1 MQADYPKM
9 NRVSL
14 NQPKVFM
21 QEETI
26 LQSKV
31 PPQQENNSLLDY
43 VSKRFRY
50 QNREVWN
57 GLIRDGKVT
66 LNGKSV
72 SPDQLLKSKDII
84 AYTVAL
90 NEPPVDRNIQIIHSE
105 ESFLVASKPGNLPS
119 HADGNFIK
127 NTFIY
132 ILGGMLKDQGFKGS
146 LNLVHRL
153 DRETSGLMVV
163 SKNKAAHQKLIQ
175 QFENGQVE
183 KEYLAIARG
192 IIPEDQF
199 EVNGAIGR
207 DTDSQVSVR
216 QKVVADD
223 TPFAKKS
230 STQFEVVTRLATGT
244 LIRCR
249 PKTGRT
255 NQIRIHLASI
265 GHSLVGDKL
274 YGRSDDEFLAFVH
287 HVKSGGDSAW
297 TGHIETPRQML
308 HASQLSF
315 SHPETSEK
323 IAFTAELP
331 EDFKNYLERDS
342 KPL

>member
-1 MQADYPKM
+1 
-9 NRVSL
+9 L
-14 NQPKVFM
+14 PKVFM
-21 QEETI
+21 QDETT

-31 PPQQENNSLLDY
+31 PPAQEGKSLLDY
-43 VSKRFRY
+43 ISERFRY
-50 QNREVWN
+50 QGRETWKK
-57 GLIRDGKVT
+57 LIIDGKVT
-66 LNGKSV
+66 LNEKSA
-72 SPDQLLKSKDII
+72 SPDQPLKSKDII
-84 AYTVAL
+84 AYSVVL
-90 NEPPVDRNIQIIHSE
+90 NEPPVDRNIRIIHNE
-105 ESFLVASKPGNLPS
+105 ESFLVAYKPGNLPS

-132 ILGGMLKDQGFKGS
+132 ILSGLLKEQGFNGS

-163 SKNKAAHQKLIQ
+163 SKNKTAHQKLIQ
-175 QFENGQVE
+175 QFETGLVA
-183 KEYLAIARG
+183 KEYLAITRG
-192 IIPEDQF
+192 LIPEDQF
-199 EVNGAIGR
+199 EVSGAIGR

-216 QKVVADD
+216 QKVVSDD
-223 TPFAKKS
+223 IPFAKKS
-230 STQFEVVTRLATGT
+230 STRFEVVSRLSNST
-244 LIRCR
+244 LVRCL

-287 HVKSGGDSAW
+287 HVKSGGDAAW

-315 SHPETSEK
+315 LHPETAQK
-323 IAFTAELP
+323 VTFTVELP
-331 EDFKNYLERDS
+331 EDFKNYLERD
-342 KPL
+342 

>member
-1 MQADYPKM
+1 MQD
-9 NRVSL
+9 
-14 NQPKVFM
+14 
-21 QEETI
+21 ETT

-31 PPQQENNSLLDY
+31 PPMQEGKSLLDY
-43 VSKRFRY
+43 VSERFRY
-50 QNREVWN
+50 QTREVWED
-57 GLIRDGKVT
+57 LILNGKVT

-72 SPDQLLKSKDII
+72 AANQPLKSKDII
-84 AYTVAL
+84 AYTVVL
-90 NEPPVDRNIQIIHSE
+90 NEPPVDRNIQIIHNE
-105 ESFLVASKPGNLPS
+105 ESFLVAVKPGNLPS

-132 ILGGMLKDQGFKGS
+132 ILGGLLKDQGFKGS

-163 SKNKAAHQKLIQ
+163 SKNKTAHQKLIQ
-175 QFENGQVE
+175 QFENGLVE
-183 KEYLAIARG
+183 KAYLAIARG
-192 IIPEDQF
+192 VISEDHF
-199 EVNGAIGR
+199 EINGAIGR

-223 TPFAKKS
+223 APFAKKS
-230 STQFEVVTRLATGT
+230 STRFEVVTRLPSST
-244 LIRCR
+244 LVRCL

-287 HVKSGGDSAW
+287 HVKSGGEAAW

-315 SHPETSEK
+315 AHPETGQK
-323 IAFTAELP
+323 ITFTAELP

>member
-1 MQADYPKM
+1 MQD
-9 NRVSL
+9 
-14 NQPKVFM
+14 
-21 QEETI
+21 ETI

-31 PPQQENNSLLDY
+31 PPAQEGKSLLDY
-43 VSKRFRY
+43 ISERFRY
-50 QNREVWN
+50 QSREAW
-57 GLIRDGKVT
+57 GHLIQDGKIT
-66 LNGKSV
+66 LNGKPASANQ
-72 SPDQLLKSKDII
+72 SLKSKDII
-84 AYTVAL
+84 AYKVVL
-90 NEPPVDRNIQIIHSE
+90 NEPPVDRNIQIIHNE
-105 ESFLVASKPGNLPS
+105 VAFLVAIKPGNLPS

-132 ILGGMLKDQGFKGS
+132 ILSGLLKDQGFKGA

-163 SKNKAAHQKLIQ
+163 SKNKTAHQKLIQ
-175 QFENGQVE
+175 QFESGQVE
-183 KEYLAIARG
+183 KEYLAITRG
-192 IIPEDQF
+192 IISEDRF
-199 EVNGAIGR
+199 EINGAIGR
-207 DTDSQVSVR
+207 DTDSQVSIR

-223 TPFAKKS
+223 TPFVKKS
-230 STQFEVVTRLATGT
+230 STQFEVVSRLSAAT

-265 GHSLVGDKL
+265 GHSLIGDKL
-274 YGRSDDEFLAFVH
+274 YGRNDDEFLAFIH

-297 TGHIETPRQML
+297 AGHIETPRQML

-315 SHPETSEK
+315 LHPETSQK
-323 IAFTAELP
+323 VTFTAELP
-331 EDFKNYLERDS
+331 EDFKNYSERDS